1 MVKSLKER
9 GGKYGMAKY
18 KAFTSLEHRDW
29 VTSRELVLLAGLK
42 YHSISRLL
50 PRWLAW
56 DYVERQMTYKFGEGT
71 YKYRLLAR
79 GKGWLEVARR
89 DLPAASQFDDELRS
103 WQRYIVPLIPEL
115 MAGKFKNVLEVLNTS
130 NIKQKE

>member
-1 MVKSLKER
+1 MVKSLKDR
-9 GGKYGMAKY
+9 TGLYGKAKY

-56 DYVERQMTYKFGEGT
+56 EYVERQLTYKFGSGT
-71 YKYRLLAR
+71 FQYRLLAR

-89 DLPAASQFDDELRS
+89 DLPMASQFEAELKA
-103 WQRYIVPLIPEL
+103 WQKYIKPQILEL
-115 MAGKFKNVLEVLNTS
+115 MAGKFKNVLEALNT
-130 NIKQKE
+130 NTMKLKK

>member
-1 MVKSLKER
+1 MVRSLKDR
-9 GGKYGMAKY
+9 TGKYGMAKY
-18 KAFTSLEHRDW
+18 KAFRSLEGRGW
-29 VTSRELVLLAGLK
+29 LASRELVLLAGLK

-50 PRWLAW
+50 LRWVNW
-56 DYVERQMTYKFGEGT
+56 QYIERQMTYKFGEGT
-71 YKYRLLAR
+71 YKYQLLAR

-89 DLPAASQFDDELRS
+89 DLPMASQFDAELRA

-130 NIKQKE
+130 NMKQK

>member
-18 KAFTSLEHRDW
+18 KAFTSLENREW

-50 PRWLAW
+50 PRWLGW
-56 DYVERQMTYKFGEGT
+56 EYVERQLTYKFGSGT
-71 YKYRLLAR
+71 YEYRLLAR
-79 GKGWLEVARR
+79 GRSWLEVARR
-89 DLPAASQFDDELRS
+89 DLPMASQFEAELRA
-103 WQRYIVPLIPEL
+103 WHKYIKPRVPEF
-115 MAGKFKNVLEVLNTS
+115 MAGKFRDVLEVLNTA
-130 NIKQKE
+130 NIRLNN

>member
-50 PRWLAW
+50 PRWLGW
-56 DYVERQMTYKFGEGT
+56 EYVERQLTYKFGSGT
-71 YKYRLLAR
+71 FQYRLLSR
-79 GKGWLEVARR
+79 GHGWLEIARR
-89 DLPAASQFDDELRS
+89 DLPMASQFEAELKA
-103 WQRYIVPLIPEL
+103 WQKHIKPLIPVL

-130 NIKQKE
+130 NMKQK